1 MSEPKSFP
9 TTLQTAN
16 PNTEKLLWLF
26 GFRID
31 PSTEIPN
38 LYTLIVYGEQEPPL
52 VAGGQLVFFTRPEL
66 AINALQLCNID
77 VSELGKP
84 PTQIDAICDIAE
96 TLYLLDAEDFDESA
110 TILNC
115 LNALFDLVKATLIP
129 MPTEY
134 KRILYDFAD
143 HLNIEEEF
151 ASFLDAED
159 IQRSEIVNAILW
171 CVGAIT
177 AKSRLLTE

>member
-1 MSEPKSFP
+1 MSEQNLSATKLLP
-9 TTLQTAN
+9 AN
-16 PNTEKLLWLF
+16 ENPEKLLWLF

-31 PSTEIPN
+31 PETEQPN

-66 AINALQLCNID
+66 AINALQVCDID
-77 VSELGKP
+77 VSEVGRP
-84 PTQIDAICDIAE
+84 PIEIDAICDIAE
-96 TLYLLDAEDFDESA
+96 TLYLLDSEDFDESA
-110 TILNC
+110 IILNC
-115 LNALFDLVKATLIP
+115 LNPLFDLVKATLIP

-134 KRILYDFAD
+134 KRILYAFAD

-151 ASFLDAED
+151 ASFLDEED

-177 AKSRLLTE
+177 AKSRLLT

>member
-1 MSEPKSFP
+1 MSEPNFFATK
-9 TTLQTAN
+9 LQTEN
-16 PNTEKLLWLF
+16 QNQEKLLWLF

-31 PSTEIPN
+31 PDTEIPN

-66 AINALQLCNID
+66 ALNALQLCDID
-77 VSELGKP
+77 VSELGRP

-96 TLYLLDAEDFDESA
+96 TLYLLDAEDIDESG
-110 TILNC
+110 IMLNC
-115 LNALFDLVKATLIP
+115 LNALLNLVKATLTP

-134 KRILYDFAD
+134 KRVLYAFAD

-151 ASFLDAED
+151 ASFLAEED

-177 AKSRLLTE
+177 VKSRLLT

>member
-1 MSEPKSFP
+1 MSQLKKIA

-16 PNTEKLLWLF
+16 PNQEKLLWLF

-31 PSTEIPN
+31 PETETPN

-66 AINALQLCNID
+66 AINALQLCDINI
-77 VSELGKP
+77 SELGKP
-84 PTQIDAICDIAE
+84 PTQIDSICDIAE
-96 TLYLLDAEDFDESA
+96 TLYLLDAEDIDESG
-110 TILNC
+110 IMLNC
-115 LNALFDLVKATLIP
+115 LNALLNLVKVTLTP

-134 KRILYDFAD
+134 KRVLYAFAD
-143 HLNIEEEF
+143 YLNIQEEF
-151 ASFLDAED
+151 ASFLAEED

-177 AKSRLLTE
+177 AKSRLLT

>member
-1 MSEPKSFP
+1 MSQLKKIA

-16 PNTEKLLWLF
+16 QNPEKLLWLF

-31 PSTEIPN
+31 PETETPN

-66 AINALQLCNID
+66 AINALQLCDINI
-77 VSELGKP
+77 SKLGRP
-84 PTQIDAICDIAE
+84 PTQIDSICDIAE
-96 TLYLLDAEDFDESA
+96 TLYLLDAEDIDESG
-110 TILNC
+110 IMLNC
-115 LNALFDLVKATLIP
+115 LNALLNLVNATLTP

-134 KRILYDFAD
+134 KQVLYALAD
-143 HLNIEEEF
+143 NLNIDQEF
-151 ASFLDAED
+151 ASFLAEED

-177 AKSRLLTE
+177 AKSRLLT

>member
-1 MSEPKSFP
+1 
-9 TTLQTAN
+9 
-16 PNTEKLLWLF
+16 LLWLF

-31 PSTEIPN
+31 PDTEIPN

-77 VSELGKP
+77 VSKQGKP

-96 TLYLLDAEDFDESA
+96 TLYLLDAEDIDESG
-110 TILNC
+110 TMLNC
-115 LNALFDLVKATLIP
+115 LNALLNLVAVTLTP

-134 KRILYDFAD
+134 KQVLYALAD
-143 HLNIEEEF
+143 NLNIDREF
-151 ASFLDAED
+151 ASFLAEED

-177 AKSRLLTE
+177 AKSRLLT

>member
-1 MSEPKSFP
+1 MSEPKNAA

-16 PNTEKLLWLF
+16 QNTEKLLWLF

-31 PSTEIPN
+31 PDTEVPN
-38 LYTLIVYGEQEPPL
+38 LYTLIVYGEQEQPL

-77 VSELGKP
+77 VSQLGKP

-96 TLYLLDAEDFDESA
+96 TLYLLDAEDMDESG

-115 LNALFDLVKATLIP
+115 LNALLNLVQATLTP

-134 KRILYDFAD
+134 KPVLYAFAD
-143 HLNIEEEF
+143 HLNIDEEF
-151 ASFLDAED
+151 ASFLAEED
-159 IQRSEIVNAILW
+159 IQRSEMVNAILW

-177 AKSRLLTE
+177 AKSRLLT

>member
-1 MSEPKSFP
+1 MSEPNFFATK
-9 TTLQTAN
+9 LQTAN
-16 PNTEKLLWLF
+16 QTQEKLLWLF

-31 PSTEIPN
+31 PETEVPN

-66 AINALQLCNID
+66 AINALQLCDVD
-77 VSELGKP
+77 VSELGRP

-96 TLYLLDAEDFDESA
+96 TLYLLDAEDIDESG
-110 TILNC
+110 IMLNC
-115 LNALFDLVKATLIP
+115 LNALLNLVKATLTP

-134 KRILYDFAD
+134 KRVLYAFAD
-143 HLNIEEEF
+143 NLNIEEEF
-151 ASFLDAED
+151 ASFLAEED

-177 AKSRLLTE
+177 AKSRLLT

>member
-1 MSEPKSFP
+1 MSEAKLFA
-9 TTLQTAN
+9 TKLQTAN
-16 PNTEKLLWLF
+16 PNQEKLLWLF

-31 PSTEIPN
+31 PETEVPN

-66 AINALQLCNID
+66 AINALQLCEID
-77 VSELGKP
+77 VSELEKP

-96 TLYLLDAEDFDESA
+96 TLYLLDAEDDIDESGI
-110 TILNC
+110 ILNC
-115 LNALFDLVKATLIP
+115 LNALLNLVKVTLTP

-134 KRILYDFAD
+134 KRVLYAFAD
-143 HLNIEEEF
+143 HLNIDEEF
-151 ASFLDAED
+151 ASFLAEED

-177 AKSRLLTE
+177 AKSRLLT

>member
-1 MSEPKSFP
+1 MSEPKIFP

-16 PNTEKLLWLF
+16 QNTEKLLWLF

-31 PSTEIPN
+31 SDTEIPN

-52 VAGGQLVFFTRPEL
+52 VAGGQLVFFTSPEL

-77 VSELGKP
+77 VSQLRNP
-84 PTQIDAICDIAE
+84 PTQIASICDIAE
-96 TLYLLDAEDFDESA
+96 TLYLLDAEDIDESG
-110 TILNC
+110 TMLNC
-115 LNALFDLVKATLIP
+115 LNALLNLVETTLTP

-134 KRILYDFAD
+134 EQVLYALAD
-143 HLNIEEEF
+143 NLNIEEEF
-151 ASFLDAED
+151 ASFLAEED

-177 AKSRLLTE
+177 AKSRLLT

>member
-1 MSEPKSFP
+1 M
-9 TTLQTAN
+9 
-16 PNTEKLLWLF
+16 LWLF

-31 PSTEIPN
+31 PETEIPN

-52 VAGGQLVFFTRPEL
+52 VASGQLVFFTRPEL
-66 AINALQLCNID
+66 AINALQLCDID

-84 PTQIDAICDIAE
+84 PTQIDVICDIAE
-96 TLYLLDAEDFDESA
+96 TLYLLDAEDIDDESG
-110 TILNC
+110 TMLNC
-115 LNALFDLVKATLIP
+115 LNTLLNLVKATLTP

-134 KRILYDFAD
+134 KRVLYAFAD

-151 ASFLDAED
+151 AGFLAEED

>member
-1 MSEPKSFP
+1 MSQQNLSATKLLP
-9 TTLQTAN
+9 AN
-16 PNTEKLLWLF
+16 QSPDKLLWLF

-31 PSTEIPN
+31 PETEIPN

-66 AINALQLCNID
+66 AINALQLCDID
-77 VSELGKP
+77 VSEVGKP
-84 PTQIDAICDIAE
+84 PTEIDAICDIAE

-115 LNALFDLVKATLIP
+115 LNPLFDLVKATLIP

-134 KRILYDFAD
+134 KRILYAFAD

-151 ASFLDAED
+151 ANFLDEED

>member
-1 MSEPKSFP
+1 MSEPKNFA
-9 TTLQTAN
+9 TTVQTAN
-16 PNTEKLLWLF
+16 PNPEKLLWLF

-31 PSTEIPN
+31 PETEIPN

-52 VAGGQLVFFTRPEL
+52 VAGGQLLFFNRPEL
-66 AINALQLCNID
+66 AINALQLCDID
-77 VSELGKP
+77 VSELKNS
-84 PTQIDAICDIAE
+84 PTKIDAICDIAE

-115 LNALFDLVKATLIP
+115 LNPLLDLVKATLIP

-134 KRILYDFAD
+134 KRILYHFAD

-151 ASFLDAED
+151 ASFLDKEN

-177 AKSRLLTE
+177 AKSRLLS

>member
-1 MSEPKSFP
+1 MSEPKNFA

-16 PNTEKLLWLF
+16 PNPEKLLWLF

-31 PSTEIPN
+31 PDTEVPN

-52 VAGGQLVFFTRPEL
+52 VAGGQLVFFSRPEL
-66 AINALQLCNID
+66 AINALQLCDID
-77 VSELGKP
+77 VSELEKL

-115 LNALFDLVKATLIP
+115 LNPLLDLVKATLIP

-151 ASFLDAED
+151 ASFLESED
-159 IQRSEIVNAILW
+159 IPRSEIVNAILW